1 MYSIVGFQIYSK
13 IMHFSVCRFA
23 PIHVCC
29 WAVGYPPPQTSPLR
43 GGPHV
48 KPQAHS
54 KELHFF
60 HIFKHV
66 TYINYMKLL
75 NFNIISPWELTH
87 TDKNSHK
94 LKNAHFSLHLCT
106 KLMFNIT
113 YLKKT
118 KSRHQ
123 A

>member
-1 MYSIVGFQIYSK
+1 
-13 IMHFSVCRFA
+13 MHFSVHRFA
-23 PIHVCC
+23 PIHVRH
-29 WAVGYPPPQTSPLR
+29 WAAGYPPLQTSSLR

-75 NFNIISPWELTH
+75 NFNIISPQELTH
-87 TDKNSHK
+87 TDK
-94 LKNAHFSLHLCT
+94 
-106 KLMFNIT
+106 
-113 YLKKT
+113 
-118 KSRHQ
+118 
-123 A
+123 